1 MQTLEEQK
9 ATVAQLRKEIAE
21 ANDIEAMKSILHKM
35 LDVIASAI
43 DEDLGGWFRDQPTVK
58 G

>member
-35 LDVIASAI
+35 LDVVASTI